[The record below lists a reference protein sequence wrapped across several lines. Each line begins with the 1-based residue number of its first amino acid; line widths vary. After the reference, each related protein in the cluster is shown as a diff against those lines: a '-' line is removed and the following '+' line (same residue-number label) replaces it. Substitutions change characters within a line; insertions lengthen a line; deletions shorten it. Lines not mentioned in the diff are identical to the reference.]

1 MTEKVKKTNGRTSR
15 RTLGVH
21 LTSTDTFLEYIFP
34 EIAGELN
41 NHIWVDLYCGEGN
54 LILPILDSISKEKR
68 DDFFSNNI
76 FLYDIQLEMVNKCI
90 KKAVSYGISEEIAKQ
105 NIKQRDNL
113 KNYPKE
119 LLQKGLSIYHI
130 TNPPYLYLGY
140 IRKHKETERH
150 LEYFENENIGYQDLY
165 QIAMI
170 NDLRNNIENLIYIIP
185 SNFLFGAAVSNKF
198 RMDFLNFYDIIK
210 MYVFETQIFEF
221 TGTNI
226 CIGFFQRK
234 KKPEQ
239 SNIQFEGIKIK
250 KKNEVLNIT
259 YTLKPEWKYRAG
271 ADFDD
276 FTQDYKTKK
285 PLIVKYYLLNK
296 EVENNQ
302 GNQAISVIDSNAY
315 ISNEYKSLN
324 LKVNEKLKTSVL
336 SNILYVRTVDTGS
349 YEGRAGLYEI
359 KEDFNVDGI
368 YVSKATY
375 RTSPIQIFLEPT
387 LSFNDQILLKMYF
400 NFILE
405 YFRKTVDSGFM
416 TTYKYSKAEYTRKY
430 LGLTQVRKL
439 IQTFPILDLKKE
451 EKKDLIDHIKSKD
464 FKGILSLM
472 KRENVKKENN
482 NKISSPT
489 IDLTKWF

>member
-1 MTEKVKKTNGRTSR
+1 MTEKAKSTEGRNSR

-21 LTSTDTFLEYIFP
+21 LTSTDIFLEYIFP
-34 EIAGELN
+34 EIEGELY

-54 LILPILDSISKEKR
+54 LILPILDSVPKENR
-68 DDFFSNNI
+68 DEFFSKHI
-76 FLYDIQLEMVNKCI
+76 FLYDIQQKMVNKCI
-90 KKAVSYGISEEIAKQ
+90 ENAVSYGLSEDLAKI

-113 KNYPKE
+113 KNYPRELLKKE
-119 LLQKGLSIYHI
+119 LPVYHI

-150 LEYFENENIGYQDLY
+150 LEYFEKENEGYQDLY

-198 RMDFLNFYDIIK
+198 RMDFFKFYNITK
-210 MYVFETQIFEF
+210 MYIFETQIFEF

-234 KKPEQ
+234 KKIGQ
-239 SNIQFEGIKIK
+239 SIIQFDGIKIK
-250 KKNEVLNIT
+250 KKNEILNQS
-259 YTLKPEWKYRAG
+259 YNLNPKWKYRAG
-271 ADFDD
+271 ADFDN
-276 FTQDYKTKK
+276 FTQKYKAKN
-285 PLIVKYYLLNK
+285 PLKVKYYLLND

-302 GNQAISVIDSNAY
+302 GSQIIGVIDTNAY
-315 ISNEYKSLN
+315 ISNDYKRLK
-324 LKVNEKLKTSVL
+324 LKVNEKLKISVL
-336 SNILYVRTVDTGS
+336 SNILYVKTVDTGS

-359 KEDFNVDGI
+359 KKDFNVDGI

-387 LSFNDQILLKMYF
+387 LSFSDQILLKLYF
-400 NFILE
+400 NFVLE
-405 YFRKTVDSGFM
+405 YFRETLDSEFM
-416 TTYKYSKAEYTRKY
+416 TTYKYSSAEYTRKY

-439 IQTFPILDLKKE
+439 IQTFPILDLE
-451 EKKDLIDHIKSKD
+451 NEKKRILVDNIESKD
-464 FKGILSLM
+464 FKGIFSLL
-472 KRENVKKENN
+472 EEVNIKKKQ
-482 NKISSPT
+482 NKKIKKSQN
-489 IDLTKWF
+489 DLTKWF